1 MILLVSVPA
10 VVHPVAQLQL
20 QGALGMS
27 AVEDGHQAAQCVQ
40 VAAQISNCR
49 SKHKQSKCKNRNNVV
64 IICQQLLENIW
75 NIPENQ
81 LPVKCC

>member
-1 MILLVSVPA
+1 MILFSIPA

-40 VAAQISNCR
+40 VATQIRNC
-49 SKHKQSKCKNRNNVV
+49 
-64 IICQQLLENIW
+64 
-75 NIPENQ
+75 
-81 LPVKCC
+81 